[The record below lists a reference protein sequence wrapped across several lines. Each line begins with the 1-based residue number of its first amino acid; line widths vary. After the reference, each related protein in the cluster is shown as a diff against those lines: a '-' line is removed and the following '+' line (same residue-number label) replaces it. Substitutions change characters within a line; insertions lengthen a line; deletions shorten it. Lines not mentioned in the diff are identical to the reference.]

1 MTCENDKKKWECLKI
16 EMRRELQEKK
26 KLQLDIQQRFPHTEK
41 KSVFCHHAL
50 PWISSELKDS
60 LMLMVRNSHSFVS
73 ADAHGSTGRTHYKG
87 TPETW
92 QRRGFPLQS
101 TTR

>member
-41 KSVFCHHAL
+41 ESGFCHHAL
-50 PWISSELKDS
+50 PWTSSEL
-60 LMLMVRNSHSFVS
+60 RQF
-73 ADAHGSTGRTHYKG
+73 DANGEKLTHFCVGRCSRLHG
-87 TPETW
+87 ED
-92 QRRGFPLQS
+92 PL
-101 TTR
+101 